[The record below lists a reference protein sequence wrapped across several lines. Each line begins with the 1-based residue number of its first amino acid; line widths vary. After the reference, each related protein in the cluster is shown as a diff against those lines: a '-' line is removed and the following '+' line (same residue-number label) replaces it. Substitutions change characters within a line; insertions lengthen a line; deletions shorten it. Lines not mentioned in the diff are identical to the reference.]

1 MLLSPSDVV
10 HVALDESE
18 DELEEL
24 DSSSDFGDDAASS
37 CRNGTCKNESNE
49 H

>member
-1 MLLSPSDVV
+1 MLRPSNVV
-10 HVALDESE
+10 RAALDESE

-37 CRNGTCKNESNE
+37 YNETCENL
-49 H
+49 